1 MTENENQ
8 ELAKA
13 WISFQKNWW
22 AWDKLDE
29 LCRKDAE
36 GAWGVL
42 QALVELAESDDLLED
57 IGVGPI
63 EDFVNYYAG
72 DYIDEIERAAGTSGA
87 MKKALSFSQIRDAS
101 DPMVSRLSALGC
113 KANVDID
120 AESE

>member
-29 LCRKDAE
+29 LCRKDAA

-57 IGVGPI
+57 IGVGPV
-63 EDFVNYYAG
+63 EDFVNYYAS
-72 DYIDEIERAAGTSGA
+72 DYIDEIERAAGTSDA

-101 DPMVSRLSALGC
+101 DPMVARLSALGC
-113 KANVDID
+113 KANVDVD
-120 AESE
+120 EDPE